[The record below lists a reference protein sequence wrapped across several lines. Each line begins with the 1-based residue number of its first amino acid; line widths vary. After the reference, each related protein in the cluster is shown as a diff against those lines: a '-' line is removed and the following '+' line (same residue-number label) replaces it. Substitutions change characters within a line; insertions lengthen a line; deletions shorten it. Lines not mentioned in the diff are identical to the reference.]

1 MSEWKKTQCNMCVLS
16 CGIEME
22 VENGKV
28 VNVRPDPSSPRS
40 HGYMCRKGRTAAKYL
55 EHPDRLDYPM
65 KKADGKFVRISWDQA
80 LREIG
85 ERVREIHEQHGPRA
99 FGMIGGALPSA
110 QSDLV
115 FARCLMAALGS
126 QYYFNAIGI
135 EFMGSWWSHGKLFGD
150 QMHYLEP
157 DDHNCELI
165 LFWGSNSYVS
175 GQILNAREIIRGASQ
190 GTERM
195 VIAVDPRLSETA
207 RMADLHIMPRPG
219 SDAIMLRG
227 MIALILK
234 NGWENKEYIRRY
246 VKDLDAVRPWFDNVD
261 IDACF
266 ETAGVTRETME
277 RFCRLLTTKKWGCH
291 QDLGVFMS
299 RHNTLNCYL
308 ILMLEVLCGVAFMPG
323 GCIVPECTLERGKF
337 SDEND
342 PKVWRGPVTNRFP
355 VLGTYPESIVPDE
368 VLGDNEDR
376 IRMMFVDASNC
387 VRSYPDSN
395 RMEQAMQALEL
406 LVVIDVCMTETAQF
420 ADYVLPAKTGY
431 EAYDVNSFQYNYPE
445 VVGHMKHPVITEQI
459 GERMEGAQI
468 WIELTRA
475 CGLLPKLP
483 DWLYA
488 AGEKAAKTGDRIPYF
503 MKLLAWAG
511 THMKYFD
518 MLPMLVGETLGKYM
532 GSPTRAVVWAAFM
545 TSPIANQG
553 MVEKAN
559 LPKLGFHPV
568 LEKMPGF
575 AEFCRLDA
583 AYQAVDDKPE
593 GLIIGISDPNTM
605 IDRHIKHRDHKIHLW
620 CKEIDEY
627 LKDITPAKEL
637 ADLTLNGEYPL
648 VLSAGRHTD
657 NGVNWVMRNADMNR
671 HRDYFRLTLNP
682 EDAKRFG
689 IAAGDLVRISTPAGH
704 LDVPANLSWQAA
716 PGYVLLPHQFGFRSR
731 GKMHGDSANRLVP
744 NRHLDALTGNPLLR
758 YVPCKVERLEA

>member
-1 MSEWKKTQCNMCVLS
+1 
-16 CGIEME
+16 
-22 VENGKV
+22 
-28 VNVRPDPSSPRS
+28 
-40 HGYMCRKGRTAAKYL
+40 
-55 EHPDRLDYPM
+55 
-65 KKADGKFVRISWDQA
+65 
-80 LREIG
+80 
-85 ERVREIHEQHGPRA
+85 
-99 FGMIGGALPSA
+99 
-110 QSDLV
+110 
-115 FARCLMAALGS
+115 
-126 QYYFNAIGI
+126 
-135 EFMGSWWSHGKLFGD
+135 
-150 QMHYLEP
+150 
-157 DDHNCELI
+157 
-165 LFWGSNSYVS
+165 
-175 GQILNAREIIRGASQ
+175 
-190 GTERM
+190 
-195 VIAVDPRLSETA
+195 
-207 RMADLHIMPRPG
+207 
-219 SDAIMLRG
+219 ML
-227 MIALILK
+227 
-234 NGWENKEYIRRY
+234 
-246 VKDLDAVRPWFDNVD
+246 DLDAVRPWFDNVD

-266 ETAGVTRETME
+266 KTAGVTRETME

-337 SDEND
+337 SDENN

-355 VLGTYPESIVPDE
+355 VLGTYPEGMVPDE

-395 RMEQAMQALEL
+395 RMEEAMRALEL
-406 LVVIDVCMTETAQF
+406 LVVIDVCMTETAQL
-420 ADYVLPAKTGY
+420 ADYVLPAKTSY
-431 EAYDVNSFQYNYPE
+431 EAYDVNAFQYNYPE
-445 VVGHMKHPVITEQI
+445 VVGHMKHPVIEQTI

-475 CGLLPKLP
+475 CGRMPKMP

-488 AGEKAAKTGDRIPYF
+488 AAEKAAKTGDRIPYF
-503 MKLLAWAG
+503 LKLLAWAG

-532 GSPTRAVVWAAFM
+532 GSPTRAVVWAAYM

-553 MVEKAN
+553 MVEKVP

-583 AYQAVDDKPE
+583 AYQAVDDTPE
-593 GLIIGISDPNTM
+593 GLVIAMSDPNTM
-605 IDRHIKHRDHKIHLW
+605 IDRHIKHKDHKIHLW
-620 CKEIDEY
+620 CREIDDY
-627 LKDITPAKEL
+627 LKNITPEKEH
-637 ADLTLNGEYPL
+637 ADLTLNDEYPL
-648 VLSAGRHTD
+648 VLSAGRHSD

-671 HRDYFRLTLNP
+671 HRDYYRLTLNP
-682 EDAKRFG
+682 DDAKRYG
-689 IAAGDLVRISTPAGH
+689 LAEDDMVRISTPAGH
-704 LDVPANLSWQAA
+704 LDVPLTISWETA
-716 PGYVLLPHQFGFRSR
+716 PGYALLPHQFGFRSH
-731 GKMHGDSANRLVP
+731 GKMHGDGANRLVP